1 MNKQLIGTLLLII
14 LLGLFYYNNR
24 DVFGNFKDFIKN
36 IKEAFENKLNIKKNE
51 HFTNDDNQNNDNQNN
66 DNNDFN
72 QDDYIKDFDLKQ
84 FPVEIINDNIQA
96 HNDAV
101 NNNIDDVIN
110 ENISPPFTDNI
121 IKNIKVD
128 VFDDY
133 KELRGKSNDFD
144 LAKAPE
150 KYMDQEYA
158 SYEPNPIP
166 EIKQPVNT
174 NDYYVFDVDKNENE
188 INKLADSMRG
198 TIKHDITEENYKL
211 ISGKEYIPDIPNPI
225 PNYKPL
231 FARYGDKFS
240 TGLINNG
247 TPAYTGQ
254 GFASYH

>member
-1 MNKQLIGTLLLII
+1 MNKQLIGTFLLIV

-24 DVFGNFKDFIKN
+24 NIFGNFPDFIKS
-36 IKEAFENKLNIKKNE
+36 IKEEFENKFNIKIVKKNE
-51 HFTNDDNQNNDNQNN
+51 HFTENNDIKQNDYN
-66 DNNDFN
+66 HF
-72 QDDYIKDFDLKQ
+72 DYIKDFDLKQ

-96 HNDAV
+96 HNDAI
-101 NNNIDDVIN
+101 NDNIEDVIN
-110 ENISPPFTDNI
+110 ENIATINDNNEKI
-121 IKNIKVD
+121 DIKVD

-133 KELRGKSNDFD
+133 KQLRGKENEFD

-174 NDYYVFDVDKNENE
+174 NDYYVFDVDENENE

-211 ISGKEYIPDIPNPI
+211 ISGKEYIQDVPNPL

-254 GFASYH
+254 GFSSYH